1 LLLCRK
7 KKFVEERERPEG
19 EERESC
25 GGYLVVVLASCGGAG
40 GGEACGG
47 SGWWLEQRGERGR
60 EKYYKNGAERLVFFL
75 IFGPNFLL
83 SQVINGAS
91 IYRWW
96 KRIIS
101 STPGQNFSPR
111 FGWEGSQPL
120 VQSSVPELT
129 SSRRRRCRC
138 AVFHPETVTWGC
150 RGTAGDPFRASF
162 VRFDGEIKH

>member
-1 LLLCRK
+1 MLLCRK

-19 EERESC
+19 EERESR

-60 EKYYKNGAERLVFFL
+60 EKYCRNEAERLVFSDFWTQ
-75 IFGPNFLL
+75 FLL

-91 IYRWW
+91 IYKRW

-129 SSRRRRCRC
+129 SSRRRRCRR
-138 AVFHPETVTWGC
+138 AVFHPETFTWGC